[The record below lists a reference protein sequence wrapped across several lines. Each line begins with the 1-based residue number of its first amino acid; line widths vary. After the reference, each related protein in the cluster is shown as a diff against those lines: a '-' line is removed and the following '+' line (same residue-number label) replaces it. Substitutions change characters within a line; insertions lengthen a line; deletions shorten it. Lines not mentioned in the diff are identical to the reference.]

1 MSEVVTFQP
10 VEVGVGYRFDPDVIL
25 EEAKGNEFVKLAVLA
40 ERPDGSIFVSGNANA
55 GETLI
60 LMEMAKHR
68 IVFGED

>member
-1 MSEVVTFQP
+1 MSEVVKFQP

-40 ERPDGSIFVSGNANA
+40 ERPDGSFYVSGNANA

-60 LMEMAKHR
+60 LMEMAKR
-68 IVFGED
+68 SIIFGED